1 MLLLLC
7 LWSNHSGMNAY
18 AIAYDNIRTE
28 RDKALK
34 KAEEIQNKYIELVA
48 ACQRLAVEL
57 QAVPLPTEGQEALQ
71 VVLKMVG
78 KRS

>member
-1 MLLLLC
+1 
-7 LWSNHSGMNAY
+7 MNAY

-34 KAEEIQNKYIELVA
+34 KAEEIQSKHSELVA

-57 QAVPLPTEGQEALQ
+57 QAVSLPAESQEALQ
-71 VVLKMVG
+71 AVLKMIG

>member
-1 MLLLLC
+1 
-7 LWSNHSGMNAY
+7 MNAY

-34 KAEEIQNKYIELVA
+34 KAEEIQSKHLELIA

-57 QAVPLPTEGQEALQ
+57 QDVPLPTESQEALQ